1 MVERQ
6 AGRQLVQ
13 IPGAVGLALPARWKA
28 SSSAARQQRIVERA
42 GEVKD
47 SFERRHRL
55 RDFTERL
62 LDVLAT
68 RQVGANEPRVER
80 AQDFLVRGG
89 RLAAPQQ
96 HDFPGAVVGELDA
109 SRRPSPPAARHE
121 IRCVIVEPDRPVA
134 DDSRLS
140 RAMRAT

>member
-1 MVERQ
+1 MEGVVV
-6 AGRQLVQ
+6 L
-13 IPGAVGLALPARWKA
+13 
-28 SSSAARQQRIVERA
+28 ARQQRIVERA

-96 HDFPGAVVGELDA
+96 HDFPGAVVGEQDA
-109 SRRPSPPAARHE
+109 SRRPAR
-121 IRCVIVEPDRPVA
+121 RARP
-134 DDSRLS
+134 SRDTLRHRGTGS
-140 RAMRAT
+140 AGG